1 LTAKSDNHPTAITVM
16 SSLLVSGDQTVD
28 EWQKK
33 VEASPMNPAMKQ
45 TIVAYGLFLN
55 GHYPEAEAE
64 WKKAYDS
71 TEGAD
76 LRIRA
81 MYAACLDRQGKT
93 AEAQKVKVQPF
104 LIRDL
109 ADVYGVVAFS
119 EMRRLTGLTH

>member
-1 LTAKSDNHPTAITVM
+1 
-16 SSLLVSGDQTVD
+16 
-28 EWQKK
+28 
-33 VEASPMNPAMKQ
+33 MNPATKQ

-109 ADVYGVVAFS
+109 ADVYGAVAFS
-119 EMRRLTGLTH
+119 EMRRLAGLTH